1 MKEQWLEWAIEL
13 QSLAQAGLTYG
24 KDIFDRERYERIRE
38 ISAEIMAY
46 KTDIPFKK
54 RKTFSVMKQ
63 DTRRQNLIPE
73 PLFFKMEKFFLLKRI
88 AENGHFPEV
97 GLM

>member
-46 KTDIPFKK
+46 KT
-54 RKTFSVMKQ
+54 
-63 DTRRQNLIPE
+63 E

>member
-46 KTDIPFKK
+46 KTDIP
-54 RKTFSVMKQ
+54 V
-63 DTRRQNLIPE
+63 